1 MKLNV
6 QNLKKRPKLLIAVAL
21 VVICSIGAYAY
32 YEHTASA
39 SKAGAVETAEV
50 TRMNIK
56 SSISATGVISPVNS
70 VEVSPKITARIS
82 TVAVKEND
90 RVEKGQVVATL
101 DGKDYAAKKDQA
113 QYKLTNAQ
121 LKYERAKALY
131 EAGAGSKQDLD
142 NAQFEYDTAA
152 SSLSEAES
160 DVAETVITA
169 PMSGVVVGEPKTPGT
184 MAVQGNS
191 SPTVIMRIAD
201 TGTKQIIAKV
211 DETDIGKIK
220 VGQDATFTVDSY
232 TNKTFTAHVSKIS
245 QTDTTY
251 SWDTTNTTSSSAASS
266 ASVIYYYVTL
276 NVDDPNDDLRLG
288 MTARVDIST
297 SQKENAL
304 VVPIAALKTN
314 NSGSYVVVVHD
325 DGSTENVMVQT
336 GIYSDDYVEITSGL
350 SVDDKVS
357 IAYTSSGKSSENNK
371 QQGPPRL

>member
-1 MKLNV
+1 MKLNI

-350 SVDDKVS
+350 SVGDKVS